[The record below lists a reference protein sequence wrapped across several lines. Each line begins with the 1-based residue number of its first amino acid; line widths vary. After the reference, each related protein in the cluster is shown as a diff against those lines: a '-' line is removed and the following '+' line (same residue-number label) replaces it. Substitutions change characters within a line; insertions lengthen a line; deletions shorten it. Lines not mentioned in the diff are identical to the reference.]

1 VTKFDSLTA
10 GLSASSGLSDLSNTP
25 PPARVSKLSSL
36 ARLPPI
42 VESPL
47 RMDLGG
53 LRAEPSLLEEQWDG
67 GGVMGLGVGLD
78 DESFDAERGAIGASS
93 PKRAQVLG
101 RGVEGL
107 SPSSRGVL
115 GGKENRPA

>member
-10 GLSASSGLSDLSNTP
+10 GLSSSLSDLSNTP
-25 PPARVSKLSSL
+25 PPARVSKLSV
-36 ARLPPI
+36 ARLAPI

-67 GGVMGLGVGLD
+67 GFD
-78 DESFDAERGAIGASS
+78 DESFDAETRAMFFSS
-93 PKRAQVLG
+93 PKRAQIPAGKSVL
-101 RGVEGL
+101 E
-107 SPSSRGVL
+107 
-115 GGKENRPA
+115 GKENRPA